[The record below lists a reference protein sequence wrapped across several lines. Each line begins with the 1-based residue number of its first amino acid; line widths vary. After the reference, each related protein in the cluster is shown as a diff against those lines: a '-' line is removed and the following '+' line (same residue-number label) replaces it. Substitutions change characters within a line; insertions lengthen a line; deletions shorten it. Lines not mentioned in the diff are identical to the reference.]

1 MFNDMRV
8 DRFHDSEEIRCNKVY
23 NMINMIR
30 CDITFEK
37 PIFDSEVIKSAESL
51 LKEISKLK
59 KE

>member
-1 MFNDMRV
+1 MFQDMRV
-8 DRFHDSEEIRCNKVY
+8 DPFHDSERTRCNKVY

-37 PIFDSEVIKSAESL
+37 PIFDSEVIKSAEAL